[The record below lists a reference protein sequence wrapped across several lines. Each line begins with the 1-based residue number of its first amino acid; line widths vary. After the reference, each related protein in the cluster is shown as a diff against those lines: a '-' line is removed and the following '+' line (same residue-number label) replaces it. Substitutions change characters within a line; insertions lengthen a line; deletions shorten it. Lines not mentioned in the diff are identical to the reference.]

1 MATALSSASI
11 LPLQGITVLAL
22 EHAVAAPFAS
32 RQLADLG
39 ARVIK
44 IERPGAGDFARGY
57 DSTVMGQS
65 SFFVWANRGK
75 ESLALD
81 IKQPESLSVLHRLL
95 ERCDVLIQNLAPGAS
110 ARMGLNFDSLHS
122 RYPRLI
128 VCDVSGYGDGGPCS
142 DKKAYDL
149 LIQAASGLISVTG
162 TLEAPAR
169 TGISIADIAAGMYA
183 YSGILSA
190 LLQRGHTGQGMRV
203 EVTMLEALTEWMS
216 YPLNFSHYGGVS
228 PPRSGLTHPTIAPY
242 GQYRA
247 GDGKSVIFGL
257 QNDREWADFCRAV
270 LQRAD
275 LVHDSRFARNVLRVQ
290 NRAELDQ
297 IIDQSFASLSREQ
310 VLQRLDEGCIANA
323 PLAEPQDVWDHPQF
337 QARQRWRQVA
347 TPKGAIQALLPPA
360 TLSGS
365 EAAMGAVPALGQHTE
380 AILEELGFT
389 VAPLT
394 SAQKT
399 NT

>member
-1 MATALSSASI
+1 MATAQASAPI

-57 DSTVMGQS
+57 DSTVLGQS

-81 IKQPESLSVLHRLL
+81 IKQSENLAVLHRLL

-110 ARMGLNFDSLHS
+110 GRMGLDFDSLHP

-128 VCDVSGYGDGGPCS
+128 VCDVSGYGDGGPYS

-162 TLEAPAR
+162 TPEAPAR
-169 TGISIADIAAGMYA
+169 TGISIADIAAGTYA

-216 YPLNFSHYGGVS
+216 YPLNFSHYSGA
-228 PPRSGLTHPTIAPY
+228 PPRRSGLTHPTIAPY

-275 LVHDSRFARNVLRVQ
+275 LVDDPRFARNMLRVQ

-297 IIDQSFASLSREQ
+297 VINQCLASLTCEQ
-310 VLQRLDEGCIANA
+310 VLQRLDEGGIANA
-323 PLAEPQDVWDHPQF
+323 PLAEPQDVWNHPQF
-337 QARQRWRQVA
+337 QARRRWRQVA
-347 TPKGAIQALLPPA
+347 TPKGPIQALLPPA
-360 TLSGS
+360 TLTGS
-365 EAAMGAVPALGQHTE
+365 EAPMGAVPALGQHTE
-380 AILEELGFT
+380 AILQELGFAT
-389 VAPLT
+389 AP
-394 SAQKT
+394 AADVHKA
-399 NT
+399 NV

>member
-1 MATALSSASI
+1 MAATSHHSTI
-11 LPLQGITVLAL
+11 RPLQGITVLAL

-81 IKQPESLSVLHRLL
+81 LKQPESLPVLHGLL
-95 ERCDVLIQNLAPGAS
+95 ERCDVLIQNLAPGA
-110 ARMGLNFDSLHS
+110 ATRMGLDFDSLHP

-128 VCDVSGYGDGGPCS
+128 VCDVSGYGDGGPYS

-162 TLEAPAR
+162 TPETPAR
-169 TGISIADIAAGMYA
+169 TGISIADISAGMYA

-203 EVTMLEALTEWMS
+203 EVSMLESLAEWMS
-216 YPLNFSHYGGVS
+216 YPLNFSHYGGK
-228 PPRSGLTHPTIAPY
+228 PPQRSGLTHPTIAPY

-247 GDGKSVIFGL
+247 GDGKSIIFGL

-275 LVHDSRFARNVLRVQ
+275 LVHDPRFARNVSRVQ
-290 NRAELDQ
+290 NRAELDR
-297 IIDQSFASLSREQ
+297 IINECFASLSREQ
-310 VLQRLDEGCIANA
+310 VLQRLDEGDIANA
-323 PLAEPQDVWDHPQF
+323 PLAEPEDVWAHPQF
-337 QARQRWRQVA
+337 QARRRWREVA
-347 TPKGAIQALLPPA
+347 TPKGPIQALLPPA

-380 AILEELGFT
+380 AILQELGFPAARPAR
-389 VAPLT
+389 AP
-394 SAQKT
+394 KT
-399 NT
+399 GA

>member
-1 MATALSSASI
+1 MTHAPI
-11 LPLQGITVLAL
+11 RPLQGITVLAL

-57 DSTVMGQS
+57 DSTVLGQS

-81 IKQPESLSVLHRLL
+81 LKQPESLPVLHALL
-95 ERCDVLIQNLAPGAS
+95 ARCDVLVQNLAPGAT
-110 ARMGLNFDSLHS
+110 ARLGLDFDSLHAQ
-122 RYPRLI
+122 YPRLI
-128 VCDVSGYGDGGPCS
+128 VCDVSGYGEGGPHS

-162 TLEAPAR
+162 TPEAPAR
-169 TGISIADIAAGMYA
+169 TGISIADISAGMYA

-190 LLQRGHTGQGMRV
+190 LLQRGHTGQGLRV

-216 YPLNFSHYGGVS
+216 YPLNFSHYGGQAPV
-228 PPRSGLTHPTIAPY
+228 RSGLTHPTIAPY
-242 GQYRA
+242 GEYCA

-270 LQRAD
+270 LERPD
-275 LVHDSRFARNVLRVQ
+275 LIDDPRFARNTLRVQ
-290 NRAELDQ
+290 HRTELDA
-297 IIDQSFASLSREQ
+297 IITQCLAPLTREQ
-310 VLQRLDEGCIANA
+310 VLQRLDAGGIANA
-323 PLAEPQDVWDHPQF
+323 PLAEPQDVWNHPQF
-337 QARQRWRQVA
+337 EARQRWREVA
-347 TPKGAIQALLPPA
+347 TPQGPIQALLPPA
-360 TLSGS
+360 TLGGS
-365 EAAMGAVPALGQHTE
+365 EAAMGAVPALGEHTG
-380 AILEELGFT
+380 AILRELGF
-389 VAPLT
+389 AD
-394 SAQKT
+394 
-399 NT
+399 